1 MTVVRSGARVLVQ
14 TVRRYGDS
22 SHYKVVIAGS
32 GAGGCSVAARAQ
44 RTFGHGNVAVIEPAK
59 VGFLLNIKHTN
70 FWLFLNYLKLVLITH
85 TVISGYR

>member
-22 SHYKVVIAGS
+22 PHYKVVIAGS
-32 GAGGCSVAARAQ
+32 GAGGCSVAARAK

-59 VGFLLNIKHTN
+59 VGILLNIKHTI
-70 FWLFLNYLKLVLITH
+70 FWQKTAYWRFI
-85 TVISGYR
+85 